1 MKATAKIRIP
11 SGRTKVK
18 KAIEL
23 AEYIKGGAFDDKLT
37 AMYGTARLEEQRRR
51 WYDAAE
57 SFAAMFGDRP
67 VMMFSVPGR
76 SEICGNHTDH
86 NHGAVMAAAI
96 DLDTIGAAAVNEN
109 GSVRLFSEGYGL
121 TETMSDANESD
132 VKRGTSASLVAGMC
146 DSLRHEGYECGG
158 FDVWC
163 TSQVLEGSGLSSSAS
178 FEVFVGTVINH
189 LFNCGSIDPVTVAR
203 AAQRAENVFFGKP
216 CGLMDQTACAV
227 GGFVFIDFEDPQKPV
242 VRKLSHDLADMGML
256 LCITDTGG
264 SHADLTDDYA
274 SIPAEMKAVALELGC
289 SVLRDADEGEF
300 YDSLARLRGTCSD
313 RALLRAA
320 HFFAENRR
328 VFEAA
333 DAVENCDREGFLDVV
348 RRSGDSSFKYLQNLY
363 SPAAP
368 EQQGLPLALA
378 LSGDVVCRVH
388 GGGFAGT
395 VQAFLDPARLE
406 QYRSRM
412 ESVFGAGSCRCLNVR
427 SAGAARL
434 L

>member
-1 MKATAKIRIP
+1 M
-11 SGRTKVK
+11 K

-51 WYDAAE
+51 WYGAAE

-189 LFNCGSIDPVTVAR
+189 LFNCCSFII
-203 AAQRAENVFFGKP
+203 NFG
-216 CGLMDQTACAV
+216 
-227 GGFVFIDFEDPQKPV
+227 
-242 VRKLSHDLADMGML
+242 
-256 LCITDTGG
+256 
-264 SHADLTDDYA
+264 
-274 SIPAEMKAVALELGC
+274 
-289 SVLRDADEGEF
+289 
-300 YDSLARLRGTCSD
+300 
-313 RALLRAA
+313 
-320 HFFAENRR
+320 N
-328 VFEAA
+328 
-333 DAVENCDREGFLDVV
+333 
-348 RRSGDSSFKYLQNLY
+348 
-363 SPAAP
+363 
-368 EQQGLPLALA
+368 
-378 LSGDVVCRVH
+378 
-388 GGGFAGT
+388 
-395 VQAFLDPARLE
+395 
-406 QYRSRM
+406 
-412 ESVFGAGSCRCLNVR
+412 
-427 SAGAARL
+427 
-434 L
+434 